1 MKMCL
6 TAPPAH
12 DRRPDSVEVGPR
24 RETRPFDGQ
33 HQHGRHCKE
42 DDPDDAHPGR
52 IGALDSGC
60 ACETAGMRKLLLP
73 AGLLLLL
80 VATAGCGSNNRM
92 TTEPTTA
99 GTTTAPAPTTAITIF
114 RVQAGRLQARA
125 VRVPQTQAVAGAAL
139 HALGVNAAVRIASG
153 TATVDLAQA
162 PAEQVAEIV
171 YTLTQFSTVQRVDV
185 AGRSGLTRDDL
196 AAYEPPILVEA
207 PADGAS
213 VPLTFTVSGTASVF
227 EATLVV
233 ELRRDGTVL
242 SKQTVTASEGAP
254 GRGTFSTTVHAPSS
268 GAATIAAYA
277 PSAADGTPQHEQD
290 VAVTVTP

>member
-1 MKMCL
+1 
-6 TAPPAH
+6 
-12 DRRPDSVEVGPR
+12 
-24 RETRPFDGQ
+24 
-33 HQHGRHCKE
+33 
-42 DDPDDAHPGR
+42 
-52 IGALDSGC
+52 
-60 ACETAGMRKLLLP
+60 MRKLLLP

-80 VATAGCGSNNRM
+80 VAAAGCGSHNSM

-99 GTTTAPAPTTAITIF
+99 ATTTAPAPTTTITIF
-114 RVQAGRLQARA
+114 RVHDGRLQARA
-125 VRVPQTQAVAGAAL
+125 VRVSQTQAVAGAAL

-213 VPLTFTVSGTASVF
+213 VPATFTVSGTASVF

-242 SKQTVTASEGAP
+242 ASRPSRRARVPRGEGRSTDGARSVGGSGHDRRLCTVR
-254 GRGTFSTTVHAPSS
+254 GRRN
-268 GAATIAAYA
+268 AAA
-277 PSAADGTPQHEQD
+277 
-290 VAVTVTP
+290 